1 MLLRVGI
8 CAIAAIMMLVF
19 TRGWDPPFRYRLNQV
34 PDRSIV
40 ASVDFEQPDQA
51 ATAEARTL
59 ARRADGS
66 TRYDQDPAPLEQLR
80 AELRLEIGKLLAADT
95 WEEVNPD
102 VWQQFQ
108 PPLAEGTPDP
118 TDEERA
124 EQFQRLKE
132 SLATETALETFDTKI
147 AEAMAPLEEWGLLE
161 ELPKEHDGDKEKNFY
176 PHPRRRRFLRRGCP
190 QRARCVDQE
199 RYALSCSSRSTRS
212 SRRWN
217 SPSRSSPG

>member
-1 MLLRVGI
+1 
-8 CAIAAIMMLVF
+8 MLVF

-59 ARRADGS
+59 ARRLTVAV
-66 TRYDQDPAPLEQLR
+66 YDQDPAPLEQLR

-161 ELPKEHDGDKEKNFY
+161 ELPKEHDGNIEKIFVRTRE
-176 PHPRRRRFLRRGCP
+176 RRRLLRRGRPATCP
-190 QRARCVDQE
+190 MC
-199 RYALSCSSRSTRS
+199 
-212 SRRWN
+212 
-217 SPSRSSPG
+217 